1 MKQLLILAGVLA
13 LGFAAGWLLS
23 PGPFRHWYKS
33 SKEIVLVDIVDGKQ
47 RIIGRIPKGTLVVAD
62 RRLSPHGEIGW
73 WGYVAVLLG
82 TETEARQV
90 LAETSER
97 VTSGTQALIGGPPES
112 FPDEEKA
119 KKGGGGT
126 P

>member
-33 SKEIVLVDIVDGKQ
+33 SKEIVLVDMVEGKQ
-47 RIIGRIPKGTLVVAD
+47 RIIGRIPKGTLMVAD
-62 RRLSPHGEIGW
+62 TRLSPHGEVGW
-73 WGYVAVLLG
+73 WGYFPVLLG

-97 VTSGTQALIGGPPES
+97 VTSGTQALTGGPPES
-112 FPDEEKA
+112 FPEDEKA
-119 KKGGGGT
+119 KSEGGGA

>member
-1 MKQLLILAGVLA
+1 MKQLLTVTGVLV
-13 LGFAAGWLLS
+13 LGFAAGWLFS

-33 SKEIVLVDIVDGKQ
+33 SREIALVEMVDGKQ
-47 RIIGRIPKGTLVVAD
+47 RIIGRIPKGTLMVAD

-73 WGYVAVLLG
+73 WGYFPVLLG

-90 LAETSER
+90 LAETSES
-97 VTSGTQALIGGPPES
+97 VTSGTQALTGGPPES
-112 FPDEEKA
+112 FPDEVKA
-119 KKGGGGT
+119 KSEGGSA

>member
-33 SKEIVLVDIVDGKQ
+33 SKEIVLVDMVDGKR
-47 RIIGRIPKGTLVVAD
+47 RIIGRIPKGTLMVAD
-62 RRLSPHGEIGW
+62 KQLSPHGEVGW
-73 WGYVAVLLG
+73 WGYFAVLLG

-97 VTSGTQALIGGPPES
+97 VTSGTQALTGGPPES
-112 FPDEEKA
+112 FPDDEKA
-119 KKGGGGT
+119 KREGGST